1 MRAGSLTLVVGRSG
15 SGKNYICEIFG
26 LSSIP
31 SFTTRSMRVSEIQGR
46 EHIFS
51 TDEIYKQH
59 RHSNKVAAYTFFNG
73 YHYWTTFDEIQNLNY
88 DVYIIDPRG
97 VDDLLYSRMKY
108 NATRATS
115 FHIPEFKV
123 VVVTAGLFTR
133 IRNMRRRKDNW
144 SNIISRIF
152 NDRKE
157 FRQFE
162 KNAKQ
167 NGYSFINL

>member
-1 MRAGSLTLVVGRSG
+1 MRAGCLTLVVGRSG
-15 SGKNYICEIFG
+15 SGKNYVCEAFG
-26 LSSIP
+26 LLSIP
-31 SFTTRSMRVSEIQGR
+31 SFTTRPMRASEVQGR

-51 TDEIYKQH
+51 NDKVYNSH
-59 RHSNKVAAYTFFNG
+59 RHSNKIAAYTFFNG

-97 VDDLLYSRMKY
+97 VNDLLYSRMKY
-108 NATRATS
+108 NNN
-115 FHIPEFKV
+115 HIINQIPEFKI

-133 IRNMRRRKDNW
+133 IRNMRRRKDSW

-157 FRQFE
+157 FKTFE
-162 KNAKQ
+162 KNAKK
-167 NGYSFINL
+167 NGFSIINL